1 MTNRVRIARQAA
13 RDGVPAPTVECDYV
27 LAHIVAALGAL
38 DDSHGL
44 VFKGVTALQLCCFDD
59 CRNSA
64 NLDFSVAEG
73 DLEAAGAT
81 IEAALEA
88 VTGAI
93 DALELTDDDP
103 RRIGHQGPLG
113 RPRRTA

>member
-1 MTNRVRIARQAA
+1 MTNRVRIALRAA
-13 RDGVPAPTVECDYV
+13 CGGVPAPAVERDY
-27 LAHIVAALGAL
+27 LPAHIVAALGAL

-59 CRNSA
+59 CRHSA
-64 NLDFSVAEG
+64 NLDFSVVEG
-73 DLEAAGAT
+73 DLEAACAT

-103 RRIGHQGPLG
+103 RGIGHQGPLG